1 VGKALGVFREV
12 DLSKVRDYV
21 TLALISGAIVALDQ
35 WTKWIVRNN
44 LALGE
49 TWSPFPWLTPYARI
63 VHWNNTGAAFGLFPD
78 GGTIFMIVA
87 IIVTVAIIYYFPQ
100 IPSNKIW
107 YRLAM
112 GMQLAGALGNLIDR
126 VHQGPVTDFVSIG
139 RFAVF
144 NVADSS
150 ISIGTAILIIAMWVD
165 ERRQK
170 QVQESGSG
178 QAVGEQVSSPEKTE

>member
-1 VGKALGVFREV
+1 M
-12 DLSKVRDYV
+12 SKVRDYA
-21 TLALISGAIVALDQ
+21 TLLLISGSIVALDQ

-78 GGTIFMIVA
+78 GGTIFMVVA
-87 IIVTVAIIYYFPQ
+87 IIVAAAIFYYYPQ
-100 IPSNKIW
+100 IPSDKIA
-107 YRLAM
+107 YRLAL
-112 GMQLAGALGNLIDR
+112 GMQLGGALGNLIDR
-126 VHQGPVTDFVSIG
+126 VLFGPVTDFVSLG

-150 ISIGTAILIIAMWVD
+150 ISIGTAILIIAMWVE
-165 ERRQK
+165 ERQHA
-170 QVQESGSG
+170 QIQDSSADSSLQER
-178 QAVGEQVSSPEKTE
+178 VSSPEQTE

>member
-1 VGKALGVFREV
+1 
-12 DLSKVRDYV
+12 LSKVRDYA
-21 TLALISGAIVALDQ
+21 TLLLISGSIVALDQ

-78 GGTIFMIVA
+78 GGTIFMVVA
-87 IIVTVAIIYYFPQ
+87 IIVAAAIFYYYPQ
-100 IPSNKIW
+100 IPSDKIAF
-107 YRLAM
+107 RLAL
-112 GMQLAGALGNLIDR
+112 GMQLGGALGNLIDR
-126 VHQGPVTDFVSIG
+126 VLFGPVTDFVSLG

-150 ISIGTAILIIAMWVD
+150 ISIGTAILIIAMWVE
-165 ERRQK
+165 ERQHA
-170 QVQESGSG
+170 QIQDSSADSSLQER
-178 QAVGEQVSSPEKTE
+178 VSSPEQTE